1 MGFKK
6 CPRCELNYI
15 LDTEKYCKVCMRELR
30 GEEIK
35 EEIETCTICND
46 APAIP
51 GKDVCLFCLKEM
63 AGDAT
68 KRETPAAEED
78 GANLDTAETLDD
90 DIIPEIEEDIPED
103 EYQEITSD
111 LSLEEMEED
120 ESREDENTDEDM

>member
-1 MGFKK
+1 M
-6 CPRCELNYI
+6 
-15 LDTEKYCKVCMRELR
+15 
-30 GEEIK
+30 
-35 EEIETCTICND
+35 
-46 APAIP
+46 
-51 GKDVCLFCLKEM
+51 FCLKEM

-68 KRETPAAEED
+68 KRETPVAEED